1 MADPDGA
8 QIIRRARELQRAGLG
23 WSKALAKAADEA
35 KAAPGADQ
43 SPQMPQAGEERG
55 ETR

>member
-23 WSKALAKAADEA
+23 WSKALAKAAYEA